1 MIRYTV
7 GGYFFLLLFDREI
20 VLAYAAERAGEI
32 VGKVFPFGSRRDTV
46 VGITE
51 GFVVDVT
58 ANIANVFHNF
68 VLLGFDFVRVV
79 VAKKRVRIRFFVTKT
94 ILRRLF
100 LSHFVEDRRERIEV
114 RNVRKL
120 DKSGVGRAGKRGVER
135 DTREKRQR
143 MPKRDVL
150 YVTVAENLD
159 FRTAI
164 GANDVAHVF
173 DEPEHGYGHHSRHID
188 GFFDDHRNELLRRS
202 DNDNSVERDRLE
214 HGKRNVSR
222 PGRHI
227 DEHKVHVAPDDVRP
241 ELFNHARDHRTA
253 PDDGIGFVL
262 DEQIKRHDFS
272 AFRADG
278 GQNSE
283 FVTFGFCL
291 DPEHFGNRRTCNV
304 RVENGGF
311 IAEPFGN
318 DRAESGYHRL
328 AHAAF
333 SGHDA
338 DHFFDAAK
346 LVRLFD
352 HRLFFRAFRVTARA
366 VVRALFA
373 HKNSLS
379 AVCGSVNIVPP
390 RAKTVKRLSPRA
402 GPESRACSAYPKNR
416 VFARCGGTVAEFR
429 RPPA

>member
-1 MIRYTV
+1 M
-7 GGYFFLLLFDREI
+7 LLFYREI

-32 VGKVFPFGSRRDTV
+32 VGKVFPFGAGRDTV
-46 VGITE
+46 VGIAE

-58 ANIANVFHNF
+58 ANIANIFHYF

-120 DKSGVGRAGKRGVER
+120 DKSGVRRAGERGVER
-135 DTREKRQR
+135 NSREERQR
-143 MPKRDVL
+143 MTKRDVL
-150 YVTVAENLD
+150 YVAVAENLD

-164 GANDVAHVF
+164 GADDVAHVF
-173 DEPEHGYGHHSRHID
+173 DESEYGHGHHGRHVY
-188 GFFDDHRNELLRRS
+188 GFFDDHRNEFLRRS
-202 DNDNSVERDRLE
+202 DNDNTVERDRLE

-222 PGRHI
+222 SRGHI

-241 ELFNHARDHRTA
+241 ELFNHTRDHRTA
-253 PDDGIGFVL
+253 PDDGIGLVL
-262 DEQIKRHDFS
+262 HEQIKRHDFS

-278 GQNSE
+278 RQNPE
-283 FVTFGFCL
+283 IVAFGFCL
-291 DPEHFGNRRTCNV
+291 DSEHFGNRRTGDV
-304 RVENGGF
+304 RVEHGGF

-318 DRAESGYHRL
+318 DRAESSHHRL

-338 DHFFDAAK
+338 DHFSDAAEF
-346 LVRLFD
+346 VRLFD
-352 HRLFFRAFRVTARA
+352 HRFLFRAVRVAARA

-416 VFARCGGTVAEFR
+416 VFARCGGIVAEFR
-429 RPPA
+429 RQPA